1 MIPTTNDLVQTILE
15 VFKPTEWP
23 SDIPESS
30 INWAKIPTKLCEEL
44 IPNST
49 TSDLA
54 KEAFV
59 SILNETTLTNQ
70 DGYFKIKLAFD
81 TYVDILG
88 SGMVGFTYTTPLPFN
103 YIFTGMVTN
112 NYSTEAL
119 NLANY
124 LLTWIIQGT
133 ATNINSGLTIN
144 WQ

>member
-1 MIPTTNDLVQTILE
+1 MIPSFNDIKGIILE
-15 VFKPTEWP
+15 VFKPEEWP
-23 SDIPESS
+23 IDIPESS
-30 INWAKIPTKLCEEL
+30 INWSEIPNYLCDNI

-49 TSDLA
+49 TKDIA
-54 KEAFV
+54 KETFI
-59 SILNETTLTNQ
+59 SILNQTSLQSQ

-88 SGMVGFTYTTPLPFN
+88 SGMVGFTYTTPPPFN
-103 YIFTGMVTN
+103 YIFTGMTTN
-112 NYSTEAL
+112 SYNIEAS

-124 LLTWIIQGT
+124 LLTWIILGT